1 MFIEQPAV
9 YLRWLYPRALWR
21 MDRHERAVYLTF
33 DDGPIPEATPFIL
46 DVLKEHGVK
55 ATFFM
60 VGDNVRKYPDL
71 YQRVLDEGHQVGNHT
86 HNHISG
92 LRRSLHEYSYN
103 VEKANAY
110 IKSNLFRPPHG
121 WMRIPQYALLRRKYK
136 VVMWDLV
143 TRDYSKWLTANDV
156 LNNVKRYA
164 RNGSIITFHDS
175 LKSIEKLR
183 IALPAAIEWL
193 LAEGYA
199 FKIFE

>member
-1 MFIEQPAV
+1 
-9 YLRWLYPRALWR
+9 
-21 MDRHERAVYLTF
+21 MDPQEHAVYLTF

-46 DVLKEHGVK
+46 DTLHRYGIK

-60 VGDNVRKYPDL
+60 VGDNVRKYPEL
-71 YQRVLDEGHQVGNHT
+71 HKRVVEEGHRIGNHT
-86 HNHISG
+86 HNHMGG
-92 LRRSLHEYSYN
+92 LRHSVHEYSYN

-110 IKSNLFRPPHG
+110 LHTNLVRPPHG
-121 WMRIPQYALLRRKYK
+121 WMRHDQYAWLSRKFK
-136 VVMWDLV
+136 IVMWDLV
-143 TRDYSKWLTANDV
+143 TRDYSKWLTAADV

-193 LAEGYA
+193 LAEGYV

>member
-1 MFIEQPAV
+1 M
-9 YLRWLYPRALWR
+9 YPKALWR
-21 MDRHERAVYLTF
+21 MDPNDKAVYLTF

-46 DVLKEHGVK
+46 DTLAKYGVK

-60 VGDNVRKYPDL
+60 VGDNVRKYPEL
-71 YQRVLDEGHQVGNHT
+71 HQRVVDEGHRIGNHT
-86 HNHISG
+86 HNHMGG
-92 LRRSLHEYSYN
+92 LRHTVHEYSYN
-103 VEKANAY
+103 VETANAY
-110 IKSNLFRPPHG
+110 LHTNLVRPPHG
-121 WMRIPQYALLRRKYK
+121 WMRHDQYAWLSRKFK
-136 VVMWDLV
+136 IVMWDLV
-143 TRDYSKWLTANDV
+143 TRDYSKWMTAADV

>member
-1 MFIEQPAV
+1 
-9 YLRWLYPRALWR
+9 
-21 MDRHERAVYLTF
+21 MDPNEKAVYLTF

-46 DVLKEHGVK
+46 DTLAKYGIK

-60 VGDNVRKYPDL
+60 VGDNARKYPEL
-71 YQRVLDEGHQVGNHT
+71 HQRVVDEGHRIGNHT
-86 HNHISG
+86 HNHMGG
-92 LRRSLHEYSYN
+92 LRHSVHEYSYN

-110 IKSNLFRPPHG
+110 LHTNLVRPPHG
-121 WMRIPQYALLRRKYK
+121 WMRHDQYAWLSRKFK
-136 VVMWDLV
+136 IVMWDLV
-143 TRDYSKWLTANDV
+143 TRDYSKWLTATDV